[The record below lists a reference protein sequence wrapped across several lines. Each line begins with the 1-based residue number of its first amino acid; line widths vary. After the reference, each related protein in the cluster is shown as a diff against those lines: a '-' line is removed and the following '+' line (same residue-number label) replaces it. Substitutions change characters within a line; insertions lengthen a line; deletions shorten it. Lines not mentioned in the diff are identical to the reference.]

1 MWQSATASA
10 LALALQQHLLFG
22 GLGEAIAVIV
32 GGVVSVIAL
41 RKAKRAAVRPA
52 PAPRPAP
59 THPRDAA
66 PPAYGE
72 PAPPTTPD
80 RRLHP
85 GPISLSAP
93 TPPPARHDGDDEQR
107 GIATSLFNP
116 EIFQEMLQRDDPV
129 IAPSPSLQPSAPP
142 VLRPL
147 GQLSAEWRAQSS
159 SSSPPDPASRLS
171 SHRASTPIWNHAPF
185 ARPTSEVRLA
195 LDLAPEVSA
204 AMAPPIWR
212 TSITAEPTTLA
223 ALAEAAPA
231 PIWASWL
238 GSTLGASRATEAA
251 SATNMERLEAPGE
264 ADSTAAD
271 EAESAEQ
278 APIWSSFLRRE

>member
-1 MWQSATASA
+1 MWQSAAASTI
-10 LALALQQHLLFG
+10 ALALQQHLLFG

-59 THPRDAA
+59 ASQRNAA

-72 PAPPTTPD
+72 PAPPTTPN

-93 TPPPARHDGDDEQR
+93 TPPSPPEGEDTGMP
-107 GIATSLFNP
+107 TTLFHP
-116 EIFQEMLQRDDPV
+116 EILAAADPET
-129 IAPSPSLQPSAPP
+129 AASLSPAPP

-159 SSSPPDPASRLS
+159 SSSPLDPAPRLS
-171 SHRASTPIWNHAPF
+171 SHLASAPIWNHTPF
-185 ARPTSEVRLA
+185 ARPTSAVRLA

-223 ALAEAAPA
+223 ELAEVAPA

-238 GSTLGASRATEAA
+238 GASPATEAA
-251 SATNMERLEAPGE
+251 NVTNVQRLEASGE
-264 ADSTAAD
+264 ADSAAAD
-271 EAESAEQ
+271 QAESAEQ
-278 APIWSSFLRRE
+278 APIWSSFLHRE

>member
-1 MWQSATASA
+1 MWQSATASII
-10 LALALQQHLLFG
+10 ALALQQHLLFG

-59 THPRDAA
+59 ASQRNAA

-93 TPPPARHDGDDEQR
+93 TPPPARNGGDDEQR

-116 EIFQEMLQRDDPV
+116 EIFQEMLGDDLA
-129 IAPSPSLQPSAPP
+129 IAASPSPQPSAPP

-159 SSSPPDPASRLS
+159 SSSPLDPAPRLS
-171 SHRASTPIWNHAPF
+171 SHLASAPIWNHTPF
-185 ARPTSEVRLA
+185 ARPTSAVRLA

-223 ALAEAAPA
+223 ELAEVAPA

-238 GSTLGASRATEAA
+238 GASPATEAA
-251 SATNMERLEAPGE
+251 NVTNVQRLEASGE
-264 ADSTAAD
+264 ADSAAAD
-271 EAESAEQ
+271 QAESAEQ
-278 APIWSSFLRRE
+278 APIWSSFLHRE